1 MIGNFQLYPLFSLQ
15 IVASADLDIDVVD
28 WSKLWLFEIDLV
40 IQPVNWSIATLSN
53 YLVIVNDW

>member
-1 MIGNFQLYPLFSLQ
+1 MFTLQ
-15 IVASADLDIDVVD
+15 SVD
-28 WSKLWLFEIDLV
+28 YRIDLA